1 MQKISALLGKRGR
14 IECDNTLLVLAGMAP
29 VIKFMYE
36 SDSYW
41 KLSIVGLEAYMLET
55 KPEEEEKVFTDF

>member
-14 IECDNTLLVLAGMAP
+14 IECDNTLAGMAP